1 MINSRTDVLQSAIR
15 ESCYEINKNQR
26 SSSQKIEFEESE
38 EIISIDIEHSSV
50 NASTVG
56 PYYNEMSKKNTIDPI
71 DPALIQLQQYHNKS
85 IITSKRKE
93 TGKKF
98 LRNLSLMSSKENHEN
113 KIEKTSHSN
122 FYINLNS
129 DENPADEDENKN
141 EGVDKDENENEN
153 ENLFDPIDKL
163 KRVDDILFDRKNG
176 LKRSES
182 TLFYDLENQTE
193 TRAQTNDR
201 DSNDSKALTMVVTH
215 LVKWEKTYEF
225 DCWLKKMFSEM

>member
-1 MINSRTDVLQSAIR
+1 M
-15 ESCYEINKNQR
+15 ES
-26 SSSQKIEFEESE
+26 EESE
-38 EIISIDIEHSSV
+38 EIISIDIQRSSV
-50 NASTVG
+50 NVSTVG
-56 PYYNEMSKKNTIDPI
+56 PYYNEMSKKNTINPI
-71 DPALIQLQQYHNKS
+71 DPALIQLQEYHNKS

-93 TGKKF
+93 PGKKF
-98 LRNLSLMSSKENHEN
+98 LRNLSLISSKENHEN
-113 KIEKTSHSN
+113 KIKKPSHSN

-129 DENPADEDENKN
+129 DENPADEDEN
-141 EGVDKDENENEN
+141 EGEDKDEN

-225 DCWLKKMFSEM
+225 DCWLRKMFSEM